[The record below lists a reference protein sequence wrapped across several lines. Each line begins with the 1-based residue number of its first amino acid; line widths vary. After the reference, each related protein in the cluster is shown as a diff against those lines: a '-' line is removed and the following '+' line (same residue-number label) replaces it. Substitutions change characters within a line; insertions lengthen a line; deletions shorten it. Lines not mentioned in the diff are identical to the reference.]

1 MLHHLGVFHIP
12 SHYILKRWTRD
23 ANDKSNSTKVST
35 EPKCERKWYSALLQ
49 LGTLLSKEGSI
60 SQQSYN
66 FVHVAMRN
74 ALENCR
80 AINNFGEK
88 RGRCDSY
95 EFIDKQNI
103 DYNLVN
109 DTILDPEISKTKGA
123 PKRLKSGVEKG
134 RKKKS
139 EKSKKVRGIIILLVK
154 IFEYILCLLIFS
166 IKFFRVNVI
175 SWIYH

>member
-1 MLHHLGVFHIP
+1 MLHHSGVFHIP

-49 LGTLLSKEGSI
+49 LGTLLSKEGSV
-60 SQQSYN
+60 SQQRYN
-66 FVHVAMRN
+66 IVHLAMRN
-74 ALENCR
+74 ALEKCR
-80 AINNFGEK
+80 AIKNFGQN

-95 EFIDKQNI
+95 EFMDKQNI

-123 PKRLKSGVEKG
+123 SKRLKSRVEKG
-134 RKKKS
+134 CKKKS
-139 EKSKKVRGIIILLVK
+139 EKSKKVRELL
-154 IFEYILCLLIFS
+154 FYLLTY
-166 IKFFRVNVI
+166 VNTFYV
-175 SWIYH
+175 Y